1 VGREYSTVDSVAVD
15 RSVVGGRLPDIARLK
30 RLWVYLGPAFIVSVA
45 YVDPGNFATN
55 ISGGSYFN
63 YNLLWVILWS
73 NLMAILLQNLSAK
86 LGIVTGRTLPENCG
100 LLFSRPVNWCLWA
113 VAEVAAMATDLA
125 EFLGAAL
132 GLYLL
137 FHVPMLWAG
146 LLTGVI
152 TFLLLGLE
160 RYGYRAVESTIAAMV
175 ALISVAYIFEVFIA
189 RPDWPQ
195 VAIHTVLPAM
205 SAESTMV
212 AVGMLGAT
220 VMPHVI
226 YLHSA
231 LVLPRRRSSNEGEL
245 RKHLRMEKVD
255 ITLAMNIAFLIN
267 ASMVVVSA
275 AVFHSN
281 GFAIESIEEAHKTL
295 APLLG
300 GLSSMVFGIALLASG
315 LSSSVVGTMA
325 GQVIMSGF
333 VGLKMSLWLRR
344 LVTMMPALIVI
355 MLGLNPLNILI
366 ISQVALSFALPAA
379 VIPLI
384 LITGRKDVMGP
395 FTNSC
400 WLKLGGW
407 LVVFLIIALNGV
419 LLCRTFI
426 F

>member
-1 VGREYSTVDSVAVD
+1 
-15 RSVVGGRLPDIARLK
+15 
-30 RLWVYLGPAFIVSVA
+30 
-45 YVDPGNFATN
+45 
-55 ISGGSYFN
+55 
-63 YNLLWVILWS
+63 
-73 NLMAILLQNLSAK
+73 MAILLQNLSAK

-146 LLTGVI
+146 LLTGII

-189 RPDWPQ
+189 RPDWSQ
-195 VAIHTVLPAM
+195 VAVHTVLPVM
-205 SAESTMV
+205 SAESTLV

-231 LVLPRRRSSNEGEL
+231 LVLPRRCSSNKEEL
-245 RKHLRMEKVD
+245 QRHLRMEKID
-255 ITLAMNIAFLIN
+255 ITLAMNIAFFVN
-267 ASMVVVSA
+267 ASMVIVSA
-275 AVFHSN
+275 AVFYSN
-281 GFAIESIEEAHKTL
+281 GFAIESIEEAHRTL
-295 APLLG
+295 VPLLG
-300 GLSSMVFGIALLASG
+300 NLSSMTFGVALLASG

-325 GQVIMSGF
+325 GQVIMNGF
-333 VGLKMSLWLRR
+333 VGLKISLWLRR

-355 MLGLNPLNILI
+355 MMGLNPLNILI
-366 ISQVALSFALPAA
+366 VSQVALSFALPTAI
-379 VIPLI
+379 IPLV
-384 LITGRKDVMGP
+384 LITGRKDVMGT
-395 FTNSC
+395 FANSR
-400 WLKLGGW
+400 WLKVLAW
-407 LVVFLIIALNGV
+407 LVVFLIITLNGA
-419 LLCRTFI
+419 LLCRIFI